1 LKKRE
6 ENMDYETVASGLRF
20 PEGPVVMADGSII
33 VVEIE
38 KKCITRCWDGGKTEV
53 ICTPGGGPNG
63 LAIGP
68 DGALWVCNNGGFLY
82 HEMDGMLIPGNCPED
97 YDGGRIE
104 RVDLS
109 TGKVERV
116 LDTVDGNKLT
126 GPNDLV
132 FDKAGNLYF
141 TDHGKTYSRH
151 RDFGGL
157 YFLAKGA
164 SEAKELDFHY
174 SSPNGVGLSPDE
186 QTVYMADTMTGRMWA
201 FDLESPGVIK
211 PASPLNGGRVVAT
224 MPGLQ
229 YFDSLGMTAAGN
241 VCVAT
246 ILNGGITTI
255 TPDGQFSHIAFPDL
269 LVTNI
274 AFGGADMRDAYITLS
289 GTGNL
294 IKCRWPEPGLKLNFN
309 A

>member
-1 LKKRE
+1 ME
-6 ENMDYETVASGLRF
+6 YETIASGLRF

-38 KKCITRCWDGGKTEV
+38 KKCITRCWGDGKTEV
-53 ICTPGGGPNG
+53 IATPGGGPNG

-68 DGALWVCNNGGFLY
+68 DGALWVCNNGGFEY
-82 HEMDGMLIPGNCPED
+82 TEMDGLLIPGNCPDD

-109 TGKVERV
+109 TYKVERV
-116 LDTVDGNKLT
+116 LDTVDGHKLI

-132 FDKAGNLYF
+132 FDKSGNLYF
-141 TDHGKTYSRH
+141 TDHGKSYSRH
-151 RDFGGL
+151 RDYGGL
-157 YFLAKGA
+157 YFLANGA
-164 SEAKELDFHY
+164 SEAKEIDYHY

-186 QTVYMADTMTGRMWA
+186 KTVWMADTMTGRMWA
-201 FDLESPGVIK
+201 FDLKSPGEIE
-211 PASPLNGGRVVAT
+211 PATPFNGGRVVAT

-229 YFDSLGMTAAGN
+229 YFDSLAITAAGN

-255 TPDGQFSHIAFPDL
+255 TPSGAFHHTPFPDI

-274 AFGGADMRDAYITLS
+274 AFGGEDMCDAYITLS

>member
-1 LKKRE
+1 
-6 ENMDYETVASGLRF
+6 MDFETVASGLRF
-20 PEGPVVMADGSII
+20 PEGPVIMADGSII
-33 VVEIE
+33 IVEIE
-38 KKCITRCWDGGKTEV
+38 KKCITRCWGGGKTEV
-53 ICTPGGGPNG
+53 IATPGGGPNG

-68 DGALWVCNNGGFLY
+68 DGALWVCNNGGFQY
-82 HEMDGMLIPGNCPED
+82 HEVDGLLIPGNCPED

-109 TGKVERV
+109 TYKVERV
-116 LDTVDGNKLT
+116 LDTVDGNPLK

-141 TDHGKTYSRH
+141 TDHGKVYPRQ

-157 YFLAKGA
+157 YFLANGSA
-164 SEAKELDFHY
+164 EAKELDFHY

-186 QTVYMADTMTGRMWA
+186 QTVWMADTMTGRMWA

-211 PASPLNGGRVVAT
+211 PASPFNGGRVVAT

-246 ILNGGITTI
+246 IMNGGITTI
-255 TPDGQFSHIAFPDL
+255 TPEGDFHHTAFPDL

-274 AFGGADMRDAYITLS
+274 AFGGDDMCDAYVTLS

-294 IKCRWPEPGLKLNFN
+294 IKCRWPEPGLRLNFN

>member
-1 LKKRE
+1 
-6 ENMDYETVASGLRF
+6 SGLRF

-53 ICTPGGGPNG
+53 IATPGGGPNG

-82 HEMDGMLIPGNCPED
+82 HEQDGMLIPGNCPPD

-255 TPDGQFSHIAFPDL
+255 TPEGEFSHIAFPDL

-274 AFGGADMRDAYITLS
+274 AFGGDDMRDAYITLS

-294 IKCRWPEPGLKLNFN
+294 IKCRWPEPGLTLNFN

>member
-1 LKKRE
+1 
-6 ENMDYETVASGLRF
+6 MDFELVASGLGF
-20 PEGPVVMADGSII
+20 PEGPVVMADGSVL
-33 VVEIE
+33 VVEIQ
-38 KKCITRCWDGGKTEV
+38 KGIISRHWNGKSETV
-53 ICTPGGGPNG
+53 ATTGGGPNG

-68 DGALWVCNNGGFLY
+68 DGALWCCNNGGFNWSSVNGL
-82 HEMDGMLIPGNCPED
+82 LIPGNAADD
-97 YDGGRIE
+97 YSGGRIE
-104 RVDLS
+104 RIDLS

-116 LDTVDGNKLT
+116 LDTASGHKLK

-132 FDKAGNLYF
+132 FDKSGNLYF
-141 TDHGKTYSRH
+141 TDHGKSYSRH
-151 RDFGGL
+151 RDYGGL
-157 YFLAKGA
+157 FFLARGA

-201 FDLESPGVIK
+201 FDLAAPGEIK
-211 PASPLNGGRVVAT
+211 PATPFNGGRVIAT

-229 YFDSLGMTAAGN
+229 YFDSLAMTAAGN

-255 TPDGQFSHIAFPDL
+255 TPQGAFSHTAFPDL

-274 AFGGADMRDAYITLS
+274 AFGGADMKDAWLTLS
-289 GTGNL
+289 STGQL
-294 IKCRWPEPGLKLNFN
+294 IKCRWSEAGLKLNFN

>member
-1 LKKRE
+1 
-6 ENMDYETVASGLRF
+6 MDYETVASGLRF

-82 HEMDGMLIPGNCPED
+82 HEMDGMLIPGNCPDD

>member
-1 LKKRE
+1 
-6 ENMDYETVASGLRF
+6 MDFELVASGLGF
-20 PEGPVVMADGSII
+20 PEGPVVMADGSVL
-33 VVEIE
+33 VVEIQ
-38 KKCITRCWDGGKTEV
+38 KGTVSRHWNGKSETV
-53 ICTPGGGPNG
+53 ATPGGGPNG

-68 DGALWVCNNGGFLY
+68 DGALWCCNNGGFNWSSV
-82 HEMDGMLIPGNCPED
+82 DGLLIPGNAADD
-97 YDGGRIE
+97 YSGGRIE
-104 RVDLS
+104 RIDLS

-116 LDTVDGNKLT
+116 LDTVEGNKLK

-141 TDHGKTYSRH
+141 TDHGKSYSRH
-151 RDFGGL
+151 RDYGGL

-174 SSPNGVGLSPDE
+174 TSPNGVGLSPDE
-186 QTVYMADTMTGRMWA
+186 KTVYMADTMTGRMWA
-201 FDLESPGVIK
+201 FDLAAPGEIK
-211 PASPLNGGRVVAT
+211 PATPFNGGRVVAT

-229 YFDSLGMTAAGN
+229 YFDSLAMTAAGN

-255 TPDGQFSHIAFPDL
+255 TPQGGFSHTAFPDL

-274 AFGGADMRDAYITLS
+274 AFGGADMKDAWLTLS
-289 GTGNL
+289 STGQL
-294 IKCRWPEPGLKLNFN
+294 IKCRWPEAGLKLNFN

>member
-1 LKKRE
+1 ME
-6 ENMDYETVASGLRF
+6 FETVASGLRF
-20 PEGPVVMADGSII
+20 PEGPVVMADGSVI

-38 KKCITRCWDGGKTEV
+38 KKCITRCWGDNKTEV
-53 ICTPGGGPNG
+53 IATPGGGPNG

-82 HEMDGMLIPGNCPED
+82 HEQDGMLIPGNCPPD

-255 TPDGQFSHIAFPDL
+255 TPEGEFSHIAFPDL

-274 AFGGADMRDAYITLS
+274 AFGGDDMRDAYITLS

-294 IKCRWPEPGLKLNFN
+294 IKCRWPEPGLTLNFN

>member
-1 LKKRE
+1 ME
-6 ENMDYETVASGLRF
+6 FETIASGLRF

-53 ICTPGGGPNG
+53 IATPGGGPNG

-82 HEMDGMLIPGNCPED
+82 HEQDGLLIPGNCPPD

-116 LDTVDGNKLT
+116 IEEVDGNPLK

-132 FDKAGNLYF
+132 FDKDGNLYF

-164 SEAKELDFHY
+164 SKAKELDFHY
-174 SSPNGVGLSPDE
+174 ASPNGVGLSPDE
-186 QTVYMADTMTGRMWA
+186 KTVYMADTMPGKMWA

-211 PASPLNGGRVVAT
+211 PATPFNGGRVVAT

-255 TPDGQFSHIAFPDL
+255 TPDGQHSHIAFPDL

-274 AFGGADMRDAYITLS
+274 AFGGDDMRDAYITLS

>member
-1 LKKRE
+1 ME
-6 ENMDYETVASGLRF
+6 FEIITTGLRF
-20 PEGPVVMADGSII
+20 PEGPVVMADGSVI

-38 KKCITRCWDGGKTEV
+38 KKCVTRCWGDGRTE
-53 ICTPGGGPNG
+53 IIAHTGGGPNG

-68 DGALWVCNNGGFLY
+68 DGALWVCNNGGFIY
-82 HEMDGMLIPGNCPED
+82 TEMDGLLIPGNCPDD

-104 RVDLS
+104 RIDLS

-116 LDTVDGNKLT
+116 LDTVDGHKLK

-157 YFLAKGA
+157 FFLARGA

-174 SSPNGVGLSPDE
+174 TSPNGVGLSPDE
-186 QTVYMADTMTGRMWA
+186 QTVYMADTLTGRMWA

-211 PASPLNGGRVVAT
+211 PASPFNGGRVVAT

-229 YFDSLGMTAAGN
+229 YFDSLAMTAAGN

-255 TPDGQFSHIAFPDL
+255 APGGDYHHTAFPDL
-269 LVTNI
+269 IVTNI
-274 AFGGADMRDAYITLS
+274 AFGGDDMQDAYVTFS
-289 GTGNL
+289 STGQL
-294 IKCRWPEPGLKLNFN
+294 AKCRWPEPGLKLNFN

>member
-97 YDGGRIE
+97 YAGGRIE

-164 SEAKELDFHY
+164 TEAKELDFHY

-255 TPDGQFSHIAFPDL
+255 TPDGQHSHIAFPDL

-274 AFGGADMRDAYITLS
+274 AFGGDDMCDAYITLS

>member
-1 LKKRE
+1 
-6 ENMDYETVASGLRF
+6 MDYETVASGLRF

-38 KKCITRCWDGGKTEV
+38 KKCITRCWGGGKTEV
-53 ICTPGGGPNG
+53 IATPGGGPNG

-68 DGALWVCNNGGFLY
+68 DGALWVCNNGGFQY
-82 HEMDGMLIPGNCPED
+82 HEVNGLLIPGNCPDD

-109 TGKVERV
+109 TYKVERV
-116 LDTVDGNKLT
+116 LDTVGGNPLK

-141 TDHGKTYSRH
+141 TDHGKTYPRQ

-157 YFLAKGA
+157 YFLARG
-164 SEAKELDFHY
+164 SSDAKELDFHY
-174 SSPNGVGLSPDE
+174 ASPNGVGLSPDE
-186 QTVYMADTMTGRMWA
+186 TTVFMADTMPGKMWA

-211 PASPLNGGRVVAT
+211 PATPFNGGRVVAT

-229 YFDSLGMTAAGN
+229 YFDSLAMTAAGN

-255 TPDGQFSHIAFPDL
+255 TPAGEHSHIAFPDL

-274 AFGGADMRDAYITLS
+274 AFGGADMRDAYVTLS

-294 IKCRWPEPGLKLNFN
+294 IKCRWPEPGLVLNFN

>member
-1 LKKRE
+1 
-6 ENMDYETVASGLRF
+6 MDFEIITTGLRF

-38 KKCITRCWDGGKTEV
+38 KKCITRCWGDGKTEV
-53 ICTPGGGPNG
+53 IATPGGGPNG

-68 DGALWVCNNGGFLY
+68 DGALWVCNNGGFIY
-82 HEMDGMLIPGNCPED
+82 TEMDGLLIPGNCPDD

-104 RVDLS
+104 RIDLS

-116 LDTVDGNKLT
+116 LDTVEGHKLK

-157 YFLAKGA
+157 FFLANGA
-164 SEAKELDFHY
+164 SEARELDFHY
-174 SSPNGVGLSPDE
+174 TSPNGVGLSPDE

-211 PASPLNGGRVVAT
+211 PASPFNGGRVVAT

-229 YFDSLGMTAAGN
+229 YFDSLAMTAAGN

-255 TPDGQFSHIAFPDL
+255 TPGGDFHHTAFPDL
-269 LVTNI
+269 IVTNI
-274 AFGGADMRDAYITLS
+274 AFGGDDMQDAYITLS
-289 GTGNL
+289 STGQL
-294 IKCRWPEPGLKLNFN
+294 ARCRWPEPGLKLNFN

>member
-1 LKKRE
+1 
-6 ENMDYETVASGLRF
+6 MDYETVASGLRF

-274 AFGGADMRDAYITLS
+274 AFGGEDMRDAYITLS

>member
-1 LKKRE
+1 
-6 ENMDYETVASGLRF
+6 MDYETVASGLRF

-116 LDTVDGNKLT
+116 LDSVDGNKLT

-289 GTGNL
+289 GSGNL

>member
-1 LKKRE
+1 
-6 ENMDYETVASGLRF
+6 MDFELVASGLGF
-20 PEGPVVMADGSII
+20 PEGPVVMADGSVL
-33 VVEIE
+33 VVEIQ
-38 KKCITRCWDGGKTEV
+38 KGIISRHWNGKSETV
-53 ICTPGGGPNG
+53 ATTGGGPNG

-68 DGALWVCNNGGFLY
+68 DGALWCCNNGGFNWSSVNGL
-82 HEMDGMLIPGNCPED
+82 LIPGNAADD
-97 YDGGRIE
+97 YAGGRIE
-104 RVDLS
+104 RIDLS

-116 LDTVDGNKLT
+116 LDSVGGHKLK

-141 TDHGKTYSRH
+141 TDHGKSYSRH
-151 RDFGGL
+151 RDYGGL
-157 YFLAKGA
+157 FFLARGA

-201 FDLESPGVIK
+201 FDLAAPGEIK
-211 PASPLNGGRVVAT
+211 PASPFNGGRVVAT

-229 YFDSLGMTAAGN
+229 YFDSLAMTAAGN

-255 TPDGQFSHIAFPDL
+255 TPQGAFSHTAFPDL

-274 AFGGADMRDAYITLS
+274 AFGGADMQDAWLTLS
-289 GTGNL
+289 STGQL
-294 IKCRWPEPGLKLNFN
+294 IKCRWPEAGLKLNFN

>member
-1 LKKRE
+1 ME
-6 ENMDYETVASGLRF
+6 FEIITSGLRF

-38 KKCITRCWDGGKTEV
+38 KKCITRCWGDGKTEV
-53 ICTPGGGPNG
+53 IATPGGGPNG

-68 DGALWVCNNGGFLY
+68 DGALWVCNNGGFIY
-82 HEMDGMLIPGNCPED
+82 TDMDGLLIPGNCPDD

-116 LDTVDGNKLT
+116 LDTVGGHPLK

-157 YFLAKGA
+157 FFLAKGA
-164 SEAKELDFHY
+164 REAKELDFHY

-201 FDLESPGVIK
+201 FDLEGPGTIK
-211 PASPLNGGRVVAT
+211 PASPFNGGRVVAT

-229 YFDSLGMTAAGN
+229 YFDSLAMTAAGN

-255 TPDGQFSHIAFPDL
+255 TPGGDFHHTAFPDL
-269 LVTNI
+269 IVTNI
-274 AFGGADMRDAYITLS
+274 AFGGDDMQDAYVTLS
-289 GTGNL
+289 STGQL
-294 IKCRWPEPGLKLNFN
+294 AKCRWPEPGLKLNFN

>member
-1 LKKRE
+1 
-6 ENMDYETVASGLRF
+6 MDFELVASGLGF
-20 PEGPVVMADGSII
+20 PEGPVVMADGSVL
-33 VVEIE
+33 VVEIQ
-38 KKCITRCWDGGKTEV
+38 KGIISRHWNGKSETV
-53 ICTPGGGPNG
+53 ATTGGGPNG

-68 DGALWVCNNGGFLY
+68 DGALWCCNNGGFNWSSVNGL
-82 HEMDGMLIPGNCPED
+82 LIPGNAADD
-97 YDGGRIE
+97 YSGGRIE
-104 RVDLS
+104 RIDLS

-116 LDTVDGNKLT
+116 LDSVGGHKLK

-141 TDHGKTYSRH
+141 TDHGKSYSRH
-151 RDFGGL
+151 RDYGGL
-157 YFLAKGA
+157 FFLARGA

-201 FDLESPGVIK
+201 FDLASPGEIK
-211 PASPLNGGRVVAT
+211 PATPFNGGRVVAT

-229 YFDSLGMTAAGN
+229 YFDSLAMTAAGN

-255 TPDGQFSHIAFPDL
+255 TPQGAFSHTAFPDL

-274 AFGGADMRDAYITLS
+274 AFGGADMKDAWLTLS
-289 GTGNL
+289 STGQL
-294 IKCRWPEPGLKLNFN
+294 IKCRWPEAGLKLNFN

>member
-1 LKKRE
+1 
-6 ENMDYETVASGLRF
+6 MDFELVADGLGF
-20 PEGPVVMADGSII
+20 PEGPVVMSDGSVI
-33 VVEIE
+33 VVEIQ
-38 KKCITRCWDGGKTEV
+38 KGQISRHWGKGKSEV
-53 ICTPGGGPNG
+53 VTTPGGGPNG

-68 DGALWVCNNGGFLY
+68 DGALWCCNNGGFQWSNVEGL
-82 HEMDGMLIPGNCPED
+82 LIPGNAADD
-97 YDGGRIE
+97 YSGGRIE
-104 RVDLS
+104 RIDLS

-116 LDTVDGNKLT
+116 LDTVDGNKLK

-141 TDHGKTYSRH
+141 TDHGKSYSRH
-151 RDFGGL
+151 RDYGGL
-157 YFLAKGA
+157 FFLAKGA

-186 QTVYMADTMTGRMWA
+186 QTVFMADTMTGRMWA
-201 FDLESPGVIK
+201 FDLAAPGEIK
-211 PASPLNGGRVVAT
+211 PASPFNGGRVVAT

-229 YFDSLGMTAAGN
+229 YFDSLAMTAAGN

-255 TPDGQFSHIAFPDL
+255 TPQGDFSHTAFPDM

-274 AFGGADMRDAYITLS
+274 AFGGADMQDAWLTLS
-289 GTGNL
+289 STGQL
-294 IKCRWPEPGLKLNFN
+294 IKCRWPEPGLVLNFN

>member
-1 LKKRE
+1 ME
-6 ENMDYETVASGLRF
+6 YETVASGLRF

-53 ICTPGGGPNG
+53 IATPGGGPNG

-82 HEMDGMLIPGNCPED
+82 HEQDGMLIPGNCPPD

-164 SEAKELDFHY
+164 NEAKELDFYY

-255 TPDGQFSHIAFPDL
+255 TPEGEFSHIAFPDL

-274 AFGGADMRDAYITLS
+274 AFGGDDMRDAYITLS

-294 IKCRWPEPGLKLNFN
+294 IKCRWPEPGLTLNFN